1 MSSLPLYPSS
11 SSYESLDDDCI
22 ITPEAK
28 DIFLTRI
35 YDSFGL
41 RGDDDEIQTLTGEL
55 QALLCHN
62 TDLKG
67 E

>member
-1 MSSLPLYPSS
+1 
-11 SSYESLDDDCI
+11 LDDDCI

-41 RGDDDEIQTLTGEL
+41 RDDDEIQTLTGEL

>member
-1 MSSLPLYPSS
+1 
-11 SSYESLDDDCI
+11 LDDDCI

-41 RGDDDEIQTLTGEL
+41 RQNDDDIQTLTGEL